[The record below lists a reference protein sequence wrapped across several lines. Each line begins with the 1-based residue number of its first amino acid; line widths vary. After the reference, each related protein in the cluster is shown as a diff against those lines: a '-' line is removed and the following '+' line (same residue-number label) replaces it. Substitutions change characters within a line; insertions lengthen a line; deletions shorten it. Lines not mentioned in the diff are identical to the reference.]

1 MRSPTGR
8 QQAPEGAQHRHP
20 DGHEGV
26 RNEKALETPVRR
38 RDLSSTHMHQWA
50 AQSPDRGCDRRLR
63 RKGFLLDILETSA
76 ATPYSPRMWVGRVVI
91 SVSKGRILTTVISSN
106 TRPDRPGHAELSS
119 MAKRLN
125 CSAHLPRRGE
135 HISSTKRWI
144 CVSQKVFWRLLGT
157 SLTSELSTRSQGQR
171 VGRRRDDD
179 GGRRGRRLCEWWLW
193 WGDQRHIGPARTP
206 RMSPHARHHPLLGC
220 ARHVTHREPKVHLE
234 TLS

>member
-1 MRSPTGR
+1 
-8 QQAPEGAQHRHP
+8 
-20 DGHEGV
+20 
-26 RNEKALETPVRR
+26 
-38 RDLSSTHMHQWA
+38 MHQWA

-106 TRPDRPGHAELSS
+106 TRPDRPGRAELSS

-179 GGRRGRRLCEWWLW
+179 GGRRGRRLCEWWLC
-193 WGDQRHIGPARTP
+193 GDLHRYIGHIRPVLASPQHMYAALLSMRPRRRARFRSPTLHHSRP
-206 RMSPHARHHPLLGC
+206 RMLTSAASQAILARLMSHAHECLTRRECG
-220 ARHVTHREPKVHLE
+220 ARRVP
-234 TLS
+234 